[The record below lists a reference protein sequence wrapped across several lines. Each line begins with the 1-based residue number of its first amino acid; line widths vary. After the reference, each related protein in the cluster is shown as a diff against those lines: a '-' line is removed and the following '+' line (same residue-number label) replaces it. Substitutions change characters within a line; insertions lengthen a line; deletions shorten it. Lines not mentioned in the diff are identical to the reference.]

1 MKKST
6 IDTIINAIV
15 NTASMS
21 LARIEVQT
29 TSHVAI
35 EYSQYDLTDESA
47 RDIEQ
52 VNMYFRDFANARNK
66 RIHFKASECCFNA
79 VYADARKF
87 DACADAVRKTNYFKL
102 KCDNTDA
109 DFVCAIVYAL
119 TYAHC
124 AYLDSKNIVKR
135 VSADAD
141 AVQIDSAQATA

>member
-6 IDTIINAIV
+6 IDTIITAIV

-29 TSHVAI
+29 VSHVAI
-35 EYSQYDLTDESA
+35 EYSQYELTDESA

-87 DACADAVRKTNYFKL
+87 DACADAIRKTNYFKL
-102 KCDNTDA
+102 KCDNTDINS
-109 DFVCAIVYAL
+109 VCAIVYAL

-135 VSADAD
+135 VSADA
-141 AVQIDSAQATA
+141 VQIDSAQATA